1 MYKCALSFFLRTKH
15 QLLKV
20 VCKCALFLFAQNI
33 SFEKMREEYE
43 IQKKQQMNND
53 VMALLKGDFDLSSM
67 DKTLS
72 DLANISEKLGWIM
85 I

>member
-1 MYKCALSFFLRTKH
+1 
-15 QLLKV
+15 
-20 VCKCALFLFAQNI
+20 
-33 SFEKMREEYE
+33 MREEYE

-72 DLANISEKLGWIM
+72 DLANISEKLGLDNDLNKN
-85 I
+85 

>member
-1 MYKCALSFFLRTKH
+1 
-15 QLLKV
+15 
-20 VCKCALFLFAQNI
+20 
-33 SFEKMREEYE
+33 
-43 IQKKQQMNND
+43 
-53 VMALLKGDFDLSSM
+53 MALLKGDFDLSSM